1 MTARLLVAIATLLT
15 ASPALLTASP
25 ALAQGVF
32 GALEEPAPKGESGAR
47 RAFVI
52 GINAYND
59 PAFGPLR
66 FAQRDAERLGVVLKD
81 PMRGGF
87 ASVETVIGGD
97 LTARGIVQRLQTWAE
112 TLGPEDLA
120 VVYFS
125 GHGTRKL
132 DEKNRSVVY
141 LATTDTTKTTPER
154 SAIPLSAMQEFMAT
168 LPTTRRLLVV
178 DACFTGEGKIAAAT
192 AEALGKAVVDEKMP
206 FSDKVAEKE
215 AQLFATTYGRP
226 ALELEELQHGVY
238 TNYFIDALDTA
249 AAMADI
255 NKDAVISVSE
265 AHDYARDATLA
276 TTGEVQ
282 IPMAFY
288 KIVGNEDL
296 FLSGDATA
304 RADAR
309 LALITSYAGPQQ
321 GMVMLLDGEEKGA
334 FPRTVAI
341 EPGAHTVEFR
351 NHKGKLIEK
360 GRMTFAE
367 GRTYDVS
374 DIRKSLNGGRHMV
387 SVGYAH
393 SWFPG
398 VQFKTE
404 GVPNGPGVRIGYG
417 IRFPGKS
424 PAIRILG
431 IGADLTYGAYVER
444 DDVLADGILFAPTT
458 HMLDLGVGP
467 TFRVPLG
474 FMTIQLM
481 PRFSGMLLLRS
492 ITGQPYLPWILG
504 TVGADLSL
512 AFHPHPRVGIKVHWV
527 PSFTNA
533 AVDLTQADIAAE
545 LATAPGWQPP
555 IRFLN
560 RIVGGVEIGL

>member
-1 MTARLLVAIATLLT
+1 MITRLLVILTTFLT
-15 ASPALLTASP
+15 AAPAA
-25 ALAQGVF
+25 AQGVF
-32 GALEEPAPKGESGAR
+32 GALEEAAPTAEAGAR

-52 GINAYND
+52 GVNAYND
-59 PAFGPLR
+59 PSFGPLR
-66 FAQRDAERLGVVLKD
+66 FAQRDAERLGSVLAD
-81 PMRGGF
+81 PARGGF
-87 ASVETVIGGD
+87 AAVEVVVDGD
-97 LTARGIVQRLQTWAE
+97 LTARGIVSRLQAWSE
-112 TLGPEDLA
+112 TIGPEDLA

-141 LATTDTTKTTPER
+141 LATSDTAKEKPET
-154 SAIPLSAMQEFMAT
+154 SAIPLSAMQEFLTT

-178 DACFTGEGKIAAAT
+178 DACFTGDGKIPAAT
-192 AEALGKAVVDEKMP
+192 AEALGKAVVDEKLP
-206 FSDKVAEKE
+206 FSDAVAEKE
-215 AQLFATTYGRP
+215 AQLYATTYGRP

-238 TNYFIDALDTA
+238 TAYFIDALDTA
-249 AAMADI
+249 AGIADI
-255 NKDAVISVSE
+255 NQDAVISVSE

-288 KIVGNEDL
+288 KIIGNEDL
-296 FLSGDATA
+296 FLSGDVMA
-304 RADAR
+304 RQDAR

-341 EPGAHTVEFR
+341 EPGAHVVEFR

-360 GRMTFAE
+360 GRMKFFE

-374 DIRKSLNGGRHMV
+374 QIRKTLNGGRHML

-404 GVPNGPGVRIGYG
+404 GVPNGPGVRIGYNL
-417 IRFPGKS
+417 RFPGRS
-424 PAIRILG
+424 PAIRIIGL
-431 IGADLTYGAYVER
+431 GADLTYGGFPER
-444 DDVLADGILFAPTT
+444 DDVTASGILFAPTT
-458 HMLDLGVGP
+458 HMLDVGVGP

-474 FMTIQLM
+474 VVTVQVM
-481 PRFSGMLLLRS
+481 PRVSGMLLLRS

-504 TVGADLSL
+504 TVGADLSV
-512 AFHPHPRVGIKVHWV
+512 AIHPHPRVGIKVHWV

-545 LATAPGWQPP
+545 LDAAPGWQPP

-560 RIVGGVEIGL
+560 RIVGGIEIGL